1 MKLLKLILFSV
12 AILSFFEGCHKTD
25 DQNAGCP
32 IFSIVPKQPYD
43 DPVWHPS
50 GEIIGFNHKPIKE
63 INYSYGYECPMQ
75 ASYYYEEDSAGFYL
89 IDVNGMNQRRALP
102 YYLLTPAWSHDGKW
116 IAFSKGGQIFK
127 MPFDGEKFDTTA
139 IEQLTFEGGNFFPAW
154 SPDDEWIA
162 YDSDFDSKNGAYYS
176 WKMRSNSTNK
186 TLIANGRMPSWEN
199 QSIVIYIGLEYQIYS
214 ISLTDSTVTQI
225 TDKKSVKMYPKFN
238 PDNSIIAYYSVGND
252 PEENGIWLTGSNKGN
267 NGQML
272 VSEASSFSWSPDGKN
287 IVYLHRANNYR
298 IDKET
303 GVLWIINTETKE
315 KRQLTYNHFNL
326 LTH

>member
-1 MKLLKLILFSV
+1 MKLLKFVLIFLM
-12 AILSFFEGCHKTD
+12 ILSFLEGCDKKP
-25 DQNAGCP
+25 GGVM
-32 IFSIVPKQPYD
+32 FSIVPQQPYD
-43 DPVWHPS
+43 DPIWHPS

-63 INYSYGYECPMQ
+63 IKYSYGYDHPMQ
-75 ASYYYEEDSAGFYL
+75 ASYFYEEDSVGFYL
-89 IDVNGMNQRRALP
+89 INVDGTNQRRILP
-102 YYLLTPAWSHDGKW
+102 YYLLTPSWSHDGKW
-116 IAFSKGGQIFK
+116 IAFANGGQIFK

-139 IEQLTFEGGNFFPAW
+139 IEQLTFEGSNFFPAW

-199 QSIVIYIGLEYQIYS
+199 HSIVIYIGLEYQIYS

-225 TDKKSVKMYPKFN
+225 TDKKSVKMYPKSN
-238 PDNSIIAYYSVGND
+238 PDNSVIAYYSVGND
-252 PEENGIWLTGSNKGN
+252 PEENGIWLTGGNKGN

-272 VSEASSFSWSPDGKN
+272 VSEASSFSWSPDGKY
-287 IVYLHRANNYR
+287 IVYLHCANNYR
-298 IDKET
+298 IDEET
-303 GVLWIINTETKE
+303 GVLWIINTEAKE

-326 LTH
+326 